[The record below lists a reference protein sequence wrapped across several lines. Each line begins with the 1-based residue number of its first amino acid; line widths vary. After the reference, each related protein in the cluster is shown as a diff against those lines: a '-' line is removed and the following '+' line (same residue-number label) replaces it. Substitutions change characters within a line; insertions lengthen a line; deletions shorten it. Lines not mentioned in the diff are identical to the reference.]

1 MGLHAVVMDF
11 EVEVFFAEDVGE
23 LADAFFGF
31 VFAVGEEEF
40 VDFAVDA
47 AAEADEAFA
56 VSGEGFFIDAGFVP
70 HAIEVA
76 FGDEFGEVFEAGVI
90 GGEEGEVGGAFAAG
104 DFLFVVHREGG
115 EVGLTAD
122 DGVDDGGLFFV
133 LSFCLGLLVKLD
145 STEEITV
152 IGHGDRGHAEFG
164 DAVHQFVDPHRAIQE
179 RVFGMEVE
187 VDKGV

>member
-23 LADAFFGF
+23 FADAFFGF

-56 VSGEGFFIDAGFVP
+56 VSGEGFFVDAGFVP

-90 GGEEGEVGGAFAAG
+90 GGKEGEVRGAFAARNL
-104 DFLFVVHREGG
+104 LFVVHRERG

-122 DGVDDGGLFFV
+122 DGVDDGWFFFV
-133 LSFCLGLLVKLD
+133 LSFCLGFLVEFNGA
-145 STEEITV
+145 EEIAV
-152 IGHGDRGHAEFG
+152 IGHGDCGHAEFG

-179 RVFGMEVE
+179 RVFSVEVE
-187 VDKGV
+187 VDK